1 MILCLAACKTP
12 IGVEKVGPDRAYAQV
27 NENILSSGQLS
38 SGTRFILH
46 RFNLEKAFV
55 RDPRTT
61 IQLLH
66 EQAAEDRRRDT
77 LFALSELSLAGA
89 ERQRRERVQEI
100 ARADP
105 SARKGVTDLLSA
117 HSTPVF
123 PAAQPYYLS
132 CAVYAYLYLFSPA
145 YGPPPSAFERQ
156 FRLACDLYSRGL
168 LEALRTEAPHKTALE
183 SATRALIVGQIQLR
197 ITRPDPYLAGLTF
210 DQFMPA
216 DDYTVRGLT
225 GRDRTPGLGAPF
237 IAVVSQPP
245 ATRGRGPVIAA
256 HPKIPVT
263 ALLRL
268 DAASLELNGPGMSGA
283 IELSTPFYNQEVRIG
298 DQIVPIE
305 TDSTATLAYGLQ
317 TVNLWKVELTSLLS
331 AQQKVKTG
339 LYRLAPYAAGKIPVV
354 FVHGTASSPARWGE
368 MFNTLNAD
376 PLLCQRYQFWFF
388 IYNTGNP
395 ILYSASLLRDSLHDT
410 VRSIDPD
417 GQDPALK
424 QIVVIGH
431 SQGGLLARVLASSNT
446 ETWASISRAD
456 LQRITGS
463 DKDLEMLERTVF
475 FAPSPYLRRVVYVST
490 PHGGSYRVGG
500 LIQWLARRVF
510 RLPGN
515 VLGSVQDLR
524 TGLTERKLAVPKP
537 LREGIPNSFVN
548 MKPGSLFSESILA
561 LPRSPHIRAH
571 SIISVKPGQEIV
583 SGNDGVVAYSS
594 AHIDDV
600 DSEFVVRWS
609 HSCQSHPSV
618 IEEVRRILLL
628 NLRDLPVASSP
639 ARSAPQPLSTEPPPT
654 NKP

>member
-1 MILCLAACKTP
+1 M
-12 IGVEKVGPDRAYAQV
+12 EKVGPDRAYTQV
-27 NENILSSGQLS
+27 NENILTSGQLS

-46 RFNLEKAFV
+46 RSNLEEAFV

-61 IQLLH
+61 MQLLH
-66 EQAAEDRRRDT
+66 QQAAEDRRRDT
-77 LFALSELSLAGA
+77 LFALSELSLAAA
-89 ERQRRERVQEI
+89 ERQRREHVQEI

-245 ATRGRGPVIAA
+245 ATRGRGPVISA
-256 HPKIPVT
+256 HPKIPLT

-298 DQIVPIE
+298 NQIVPIE

-317 TVNLWKVELTSLLS
+317 RVNLWKVELAGLVS
-331 AQQKVKTG
+331 AQQKFKTG
-339 LYRLAPYAAGKIPVV
+339 LYRLAPYARGKIPVV

-376 PLLCQRYQFWFF
+376 PLLRQRYQFWFF

-395 ILYSASLLRDSLHDT
+395 ILYSASLLRDSLHDFLQA
-410 VRSIDPD
+410 IDPEGKD
-417 GQDPALK
+417 RALK

-431 SQGGLLARVLASSNT
+431 SQGGLLARILASSNT
-446 ETWASISRAD
+446 ETWASVSRAD
-456 LQRITGS
+456 LQRMKGG
-463 DKDLEMLERTVF
+463 DKDLELLERTLF
-475 FAPSPYLRRVVYVST
+475 FTPSANLRRVVYIST

-500 LIQWLARRVF
+500 LIQWLAQRVF

-515 VLGSVQDLR
+515 VLGAGQDLK
-524 TGLTERKLAVPKP
+524 TGVTDRKLKLPKP
-537 LREGIPNSFVN
+537 LREGIPNSLDN

-583 SGNDGVVAYSS
+583 SGNDGVVSYSS
-594 AHIDDV
+594 AHINDV
-600 DSEFVVRWS
+600 ESEFVVRWS

-618 IEEVRRILLL
+618 IEEIRRILLRHL
-628 NLRDLPVASSP
+628 QEGPTASVQVRSTTQSP
-639 ARSAPQPLSTEPPPT
+639 STEPRPT
-654 NKP
+654 SPR